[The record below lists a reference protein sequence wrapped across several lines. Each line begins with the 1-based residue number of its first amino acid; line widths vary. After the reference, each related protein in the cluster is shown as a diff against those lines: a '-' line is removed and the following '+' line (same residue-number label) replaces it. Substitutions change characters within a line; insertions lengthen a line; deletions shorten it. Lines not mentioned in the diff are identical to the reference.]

1 MKVIEYEKKIVE
13 GIYNNLELDGV
24 LKLDYSDYCAILMT
38 FTSFLELQLSS
49 YILATNFISAP

>member
-24 LKLDYSDYCAILMT
+24 LKLDYSGLLRYTYDVHK
-38 FTSFLELQLSS
+38 FS
-49 YILATNFISAP
+49 